1 MRSTV
6 TAGTLTMA
14 LAVAPAFAQSATTQ
28 ATNQQTTGSTAK
40 AAASTSDQAFVKA
53 AARGG
58 LAEVE
63 LGKLAQQKA
72 SSNDVK
78 QFGERMVADHSKA
91 NDELKSLAESKN
103 ITLPTTMSARD
114 QALYDRLSKLSGEAF
129 DRAYIRAMVRDHRKD
144 VNEFRREARSGRD
157 PDVKAFASKTEP
169 TLEEHLK
176 QAREINQ
183 KEVATSGTRTRSR
196 TSGTTGTASGAP
208 ETNKK

>member
-1 MRSTV
+1 MRTTV
-6 TAGTLTMA
+6 TAGTLTIA
-14 LAVAPAFAQSATTQ
+14 LAVAPAFALSSTGQ
-28 ATNQQTTGSTAK
+28 ATNQQATGSTAK
-40 AAASTSDQAFVKA
+40 AAASKSDQAFVRA

-58 LAEVE
+58 LVEVE

-103 ITLPTTMSARD
+103 ITLPTRMSARD

-144 VNEFRREARSGRD
+144 VNEFRREATSGRD
-157 PDVKAFASKTEP
+157 PDVKAFASKTAP

-176 QAREINQ
+176 QAREITQ

-196 TSGTTGTASGAP
+196 TSGTTGTASGTQ
-208 ETNKK
+208 ETPKK